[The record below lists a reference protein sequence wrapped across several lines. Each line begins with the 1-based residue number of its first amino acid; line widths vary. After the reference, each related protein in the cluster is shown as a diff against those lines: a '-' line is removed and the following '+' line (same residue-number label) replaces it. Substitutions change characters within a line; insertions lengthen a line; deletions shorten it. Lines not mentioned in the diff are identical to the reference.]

1 MNTIQAYMYAN
12 DLVTAGDTSSKN
24 KYLKQKSV
32 CLFQNGWFRLLQ
44 RNSNASVLQSNTINL
59 DSELKYVKQIF
70 STNENDVENWA
81 LSSDYWR
88 TFLKNFH
95 VNKIV

>member
-1 MNTIQAYMYAN
+1 MYAN

-24 KYLKQKSV
+24 KCLKQKSV
-32 CLFQNGWFRLLQ
+32 YLFQNGWFRLLQ

-70 STNENDVENWA
+70 STNENDVEN
-81 LSSDYWR
+81 
-88 TFLKNFH
+88 
-95 VNKIV
+95 